1 VESTASHMPPEKL
14 RSSDGVQLRKAAVK
28 SLILSFLQ
36 YTARELEEFGKFLHI
51 KSILKETKIL

>member
-1 VESTASHMPPEKL
+1 MPPEKL

-36 YTARELEEFGKFLHI
+36 YTARELDEFGKFLHI
-51 KSILKETKIL
+51 KSILKETKIV